1 MPLLEKGMIALNNKE
16 AKRILNEIILSL
28 TLAGYEPY
36 EQLTGYIKTG
46 SELYITRKGNARAKI
61 KLLKT
66 SFIKKEIQNHNAAI
80 APYKI

>member
-1 MPLLEKGMIALNNKE
+1 MIQLNDKE
-16 AKRILNEIILSL
+16 SKRILGEIILSL

-36 EQLTGYIKTG
+36 EQLIGYLQTG
-46 SELYITRKGNARAKI
+46 SDLYITRKGNARAKI

-66 SFIKKEIQNHNAAI
+66 SFIQEEIQKYNAAK